1 LASAHEYPVSKEEE
15 KDDDFF
21 GYLTDRLKGRDAL
34 VMKACR
40 DLHLPASIQA
50 VYEDDNHEVE
60 VLCASVCEPGHYN
73 EEYGP
78 ELWEY
83 IKNRARGKV
92 ISVQRPA
99 TGCDDDEPEV
109 DFPVHWVTEK
119 TVFNEI
125 KSEFAM
131 YGNSPD
137 LLYLYGKMCL
147 IVKVGP
153 PGKRS

>member
-1 LASAHEYPVSKEEE
+1 MFLPNGGVIGFGLAHEYPVSKEEE

-21 GYLTDRLKGRDAL
+21 GYPSTDRLKGRDAL
-34 VMKACR
+34 VIR
-40 DLHLPASIQA
+40 PAATSTSPRPSKPCTRTTITR
-50 VYEDDNHEVE
+50 VE

-83 IKNRARGKV
+83 IKNRACGKV
-92 ISVQRPA
+92 IQR
-99 TGCDDDEPEV
+99 TKTCDCCDEDEPEV

-131 YGNSPD
+131 YGNSP
-137 LLYLYGKMCL
+137 
-147 IVKVGP
+147 
-153 PGKRS
+153 